1 MLYHYAHV
9 DLRVQSFVLV
19 KLVTRGTCSMNRWMI
34 AKLRTVQGTVQGQI
48 RSGCYI
54 RRAQSQGRIVSSL
67 VAGQ

>member
-34 AKLRTVQGTVQGQI
+34 AKLRTVQGQI